1 MVMQIALLT
10 CTIFLFSW
18 VWFKTSLIYTA
29 ILLLLSIPL
38 QVYWVYKLVCI
49 TNQKLTSFF
58 EAIRFGEFNYNFSSQ
73 EQGKAFSELSSV
85 FDEILS
91 QFREIKQD
99 KEEQSFFYKTIIQH
113 IGIGLVAFR
122 PGGQVIISNNSI
134 NRLFGFR
141 DFTNVNQ
148 LESIDKALFDVVSDL
163 KDGKKKLIKI
173 RMEDEIFYLSV
184 NAKTIKQE
192 SGVIKVVSI
201 QNIQSE
207 LEEQEI
213 ESWQKLI
220 RVLTHEIMNSIT
232 PVTSLT
238 ETLKGMFQNQ
248 SEFLPDDVDDIR
260 LAINTIHKR
269 SAGLLK
275 FVETYRNLTK
285 TSQPK
290 FERFK
295 VEGFLR
301 ELCKL
306 HENDIRENNIELKL
320 DISVPDM
327 EIVADESMMERVI
340 INLLNNAI
348 QAVDGEVKP
357 KIKMR
362 AYFNSTGNVVIQVED
377 NGLGI
382 LPEVIDKIFIPFF
395 TTRQGGSGIGLALS
409 RQLIRAQ
416 GGTIGVVSKPGKTIF
431 TIRF

>member
-1 MVMQIALLT
+1 
-10 CTIFLFSW
+10 
-18 VWFKTSLIYTA
+18 
-29 ILLLLSIPL
+29 
-38 QVYWVYKLVCI
+38 
-49 TNQKLTSFF
+49 
-58 EAIRFGEFNYNFSSQ
+58 
-73 EQGKAFSELSSV
+73 
-85 FDEILS
+85 
-91 QFREIKQD
+91 
-99 KEEQSFFYKTIIQH
+99 
-113 IGIGLVAFR
+113 
-122 PGGQVIISNNSI
+122 
-134 NRLFGFR
+134 
-141 DFTNVNQ
+141 
-148 LESIDKALFDVVSDL
+148 
-163 KDGKKKLIKI
+163 
-173 RMEDEIFYLSV
+173 
-184 NAKTIKQE
+184 
-192 SGVIKVVSI
+192 
-201 QNIQSE
+201 
-207 LEEQEI
+207 
-213 ESWQKLI
+213 
-220 RVLTHEIMNSIT
+220 
-232 PVTSLT
+232 
-238 ETLKGMFQNQ
+238 
-248 SEFLPDDVDDIR
+248 FLPDDVDDIR